1 MSAWPANM
9 GVPLFGSPTMPVF
22 KYTISRAAKGSQG
35 PTSTVQPADANSRPA
50 TNHAGVGCSTGR
62 ADTCRDEGA
71 TLTADGCGASRGEY
85 ELFMKVCGMPRSD
98 DTLRRMRAL
107 GQA

>member
-1 MSAWPANM
+1 M

-22 KYTISRAAKGSQG
+22 KYTISRAANGSQG
-35 PTSTVQPADANSRPA
+35 PTSTVQPADASSRPA
-50 TNHAGVGCSTGR
+50 TSHGGVVRR
-62 ADTCRDEGA
+62 ADSAETRRDEGA
-71 TLTADGCGASRGEY
+71 TLAAGGCGASRGEY